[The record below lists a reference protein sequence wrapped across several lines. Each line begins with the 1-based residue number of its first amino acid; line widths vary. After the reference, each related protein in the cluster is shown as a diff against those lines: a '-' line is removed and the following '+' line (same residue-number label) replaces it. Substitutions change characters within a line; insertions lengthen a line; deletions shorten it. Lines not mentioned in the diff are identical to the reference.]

1 MKLKPLGKITLL
13 ILVLGIAFGGYRY
26 WTQLS
31 GANAGANGGLTDN
44 RGGETVSGN
53 TPVVTDPNGANG
65 ANGARSANG
74 GGDAPVGANEIQIIS
89 SNTKEGWLAEQI
101 AAFNRQSGGVKV
113 VAKAVE
119 TREAMTGI
127 LDGKY
132 KPALW
137 SPSSVIWADRLGE
150 VWEDRTGK
158 TLLDTGDIGSY
169 RQIFKSPIVFLTTK
183 EKARFLRPLL
193 ENDAWSNIRK
203 ISDGKIRAP
212 SGRFKWAH
220 ADPLNA
226 NSGMLTMALILSD
239 YAQKTG
245 QSGAIR
251 QAAQSTDFASYLKA
265 LERDFVYDDAVRA
278 GSSALVKAFAA
289 DPSRYDFVTAYES
302 AALEQVLKNPDLAVI
317 YPNPT
322 VNAEQAIAALDWPD
336 MNAQQKKAA
345 RDFLAFLASKSSINA
360 GLKEY
365 FRASRGDNPAIARYK
380 SAGFQSSYSA
390 IEVPPYIALNDAGYR
405 WSKAVAGQ

>member
-1 MKLKPLGKITLL
+1 MKLKPLGKLTIL
-13 ILVLGIAFGGYRY
+13 ILVFGLAFGGYKMWSQSRGAS
-26 WTQLS
+26 TIPTTGQTTTGQTTVSREDTAQSS
-31 GANAGANGGLTDN
+31 GG
-44 RGGETVSGN
+44 GGET
-53 TPVVTDPNGANG
+53 GANTN
-65 ANGARSANG
+65 AQ
-74 GGDAPVGANEIQIIS
+74 PVSSNEIQIIS
-89 SNTKEGWLAEQI
+89 SNTKKGWLADQI
-101 AAFNRQSGGVKV
+101 EAFNDKQGDGVKV

-150 VWEDRTGK
+150 VWEERTGK
-158 TLLDTGDIGSY
+158 TLLDTGDVNSY

-183 EKARFLRPLL
+183 EKSKFLRPLL
-193 ENDAWSNIRK
+193 ENDAWVNIRK

-212 SGRFKWAH
+212 YGKFKWSH

-226 NSGMLTMALILSD
+226 NSGMLTMALIVSD
-239 YAQKTG
+239 YAQKNG

-251 QAAQSTDFASYLKA
+251 KVAQSTTFATYLKS
-265 LERDFVYDDAVRA
+265 LERDFVYDEAVRK
-278 GSSALVKAFAA
+278 GSSALVKSFAD

-302 AALEQVLKNPDLAVI
+302 AALEQVLKNPDFTVI
-317 YPNPT
+317 YPSPT

-336 MNAQQKKAA
+336 MSAAQKTAA
-345 RDFLAFLASKSSINA
+345 RDFLAFLASKSSVNA

-365 FRASRGDNPAIARYK
+365 FRPSRGDNPAIARYK
-380 SAGFQSSYSA
+380 TSGFQSSYNA